1 MSNIKTSI
9 RFFDN
14 MPVRSVWDEETN
26 SWRLCAVDVV
36 NTIADTTSPRKYWN
50 ALKRRNPELSA
61 NCRQLKL
68 RAADGK
74 YYATDTV
81 NEEGLQA
88 IIIHTRSK
96 NKAIFEEWYR
106 SLHSSIDERSRIK
119 AYELFENGT
128 IDTIEVGT
136 VKGLQQIH
144 AYLFGGLYDFAGQI
158 RTKNISKGGFM
169 FANALHL
176 VQTLKTIEQM
186 PHNTLEQIVAKYVE
200 MNVAHPFM
208 EGNGRSMRIWLDLM
222 LKKSLALCVDWSRID
237 KADYMN
243 AMEQSVLDS
252 SSIYSLIQG
261 ALTDRINDREMFMKG
276 IDYSYYYESAE

>member
-36 NTIADTTSPRKYWN
+36 RAIADTKNERIYW
-50 ALKRRNPELSA
+50 ATIKRRHPQLFA
-61 NCRQLKL
+61 NCKQLKL
-68 RAADGK
+68 PARDGK
-74 YYATDTV
+74 NRQTDV
-81 NEEGLQA
+81 IDDAQLDRL
-88 IIIHTRSK
+88 ISVVRSV
-96 NKAIFEEWYR
+96 KADVFREWME

-176 VQTLKTIEQM
+176 GQTLKTIEQM
-186 PHNTLEQIVAKYVE
+186 PQNTLEEIVAKYVE

-237 KADYMN
+237 KPDYMN

-252 SSIYSLIQG
+252 RSIYSLIQG

-276 IDYSYYYESAE
+276 IDYSYYYEYAE